1 MLRRPIATNRR
12 DKPVV
17 IFKNDQ
23 ELKEL
28 PHIQAAAL
36 WLKDYAELKSRPY
49 TIIENGMYLG
59 ETWTWNGD
67 RYNFTTDE
75 SVRREKLRVWK
86 EEGRIKQEKVLPTG
100 CWTFFCNPNKWAMDQ
115 FLLSGKTNDSFS
127 VTAWQKDWFEIGQ
140 FGVIRVGNDTR
151 SREQLNGLERMSRGI
166 YAIVQVT
173 GLPEYRSAHDPYYY
187 EAEDKKRYHVPIR
200 YVYSNYENPIRL
212 DDWELEPR
220 TEDVYLMNGFQA
232 SSMPL
237 NPATFQ
243 AICEKWN
250 IGDELNSLEL
260 PDIKLTEELNSETV
274 YMEGSAKQVI
284 VNAYE
289 RNSKAR
295 QACLAKHGYDCSV
308 CGFNFA
314 AVYGELGDK
323 FIHVHH
329 LKEIHTIKE
338 EYVVDPIHDLI
349 PVCPNCHAMLH
360 RKSPPYT
367 LQELRTILRQSH

>member
-1 MLRRPIATNRR
+1 MARSRHTIEQKLSALRMMEEET
-12 DKPVV
+12 
-17 IFKNDQ
+17 
-23 ELKEL
+23 
-28 PHIQAAAL
+28 
-36 WLKDYAELKSRPY
+36 Y
-49 TIIENGMYLG
+49 T
-59 ETWTWNGD
+59 
-67 RYNFTTDE
+67 
-75 SVRREKLRVWK
+75 WK
-86 EEGRIKQEKVLPTG
+86 EEGRIQQEKVLPTG
-100 CWTFFCNPNKWAMDQ
+100 YWTFFCNPNKWAMDQ